1 MKNKIVIFDFD
12 GTIADSF
19 YEVVETFNR
28 LAREYNL
35 CEVKTEDIPKLRK
48 MTSYEIIK
56 KFKFPKWR
64 LPFLL
69 KKGKT
74 IFSDRISSIKIFD
87 GMDEVLAK
95 LKSEGCVLGILSSNS
110 EKNIREF
117 LNRNGIDVFD
127 FIFTENSLFGKDK
140 IIKKIIKKYNFDPQE
155 IVYIGD
161 ETRDVEAAKKCG
173 LISVAVTW
181 GFNDREVLEKL
192 KPDYLVDKPE
202 ELLSILVYEQI
213 T

>member
-19 YEVVETFNR
+19 YEVIKIFNG

-35 CEVKTEDIPKLRK
+35 CEVKTEDIPEFRK

-74 IFSDRISSIKIFD
+74 IF
-87 GMDEVLAK
+87 
-95 LKSEGCVLGILSSNS
+95 
-110 EKNIREF
+110 IRQAT
-117 LNRNGIDVFD
+117 LNQLIYY
-127 FIFTENSLFGKDK
+127 ITEL
-140 IIKKIIKKYNFDPQE
+140 
-155 IVYIGD
+155 
-161 ETRDVEAAKKCG
+161 
-173 LISVAVTW
+173 
-181 GFNDREVLEKL
+181 
-192 KPDYLVDKPE
+192 
-202 ELLSILVYEQI
+202 
-213 T
+213 